1 MSATQTGPK
10 KYFYARVSTKGQNLA
25 RQLKDAEEFGVDRV
39 FSDKQSGK
47 NFDRAGYEEMIS
59 ELNEGDLVVVSS
71 LDRLGRNYDE
81 IGVQWEIITKEI
93 KADVVVLDMPLLDTR
108 TGRDLTGTLIAD
120 IVLKLLAYMAES
132 ERQKTMDR
140 QREGINAMPM
150 VDGRRVSAKTGR
162 GFGRESIPT
171 PEFEKFLEKAKS
183 GEMSVAKCCKELG
196 ISRATW
202 YNRVRS
208 CGESA

>member
-120 IVLKLLAYMAES
+120 IPTTAANAIALNLCISVLHRFADIADQSAETDNPDRN
-132 ERQKTMDR
+132 ERRSRFATQSDERDTR
-140 QREGINAMPM
+140 TNALNAEPKFFHPLHL
-150 VDGRRVSAKTGR
+150 SPKYS
-162 GFGRESIPT
+162 SI
-171 PEFEKFLEKAKS
+171 FSKS
-183 GEMSVAKCCKELG
+183 RTF
-196 ISRATW
+196 IS
-202 YNRVRS
+202 
-208 CGESA
+208 